1 MLSSEKSPDIRN
13 LQSLHLSLSQAD
25 KLHVL
30 HPWTDLSALGD
41 GCPLIM
47 TSASGI
53 RVSDSQGRTYLDAIG
68 GMWCMTLGYGR
79 TELAIAMSA
88 QAQRMAYYTPFGDIG
103 NEPAARLA
111 EVLAEIT
118 PGDLDRVHFTTGGS
132 TAIDSA
138 VRISHYYFASQ
149 GRYSKRWVLS
159 RHNAYHGSTFLAASL
174 SGKAADRTLF
184 HYEESFV
191 HHLSSPGYDLDVD
204 DETSEETLERLISE
218 MEREIARIG
227 AENIAC
233 FVAEPILAS
242 GGVLIPPSGYHVATR
257 ELCRMHDILYISDEV
272 VTGFGRLGHFFIKG
286 TFLD

>member
-191 HHLSSPGYDLDVD
+191 HHLSSQATIWTWMTRPLKKPLNDLSAKWSARSPG
-204 DETSEETLERLISE
+204 LERKTSRALWLS
-218 MEREIARIG
+218 RSSHLA
-227 AENIAC
+227 AC
-233 FVAEPILAS
+233 SSLHRGIMLQQESCAACTTFS
-242 GGVLIPPSGYHVATR
+242 
-257 ELCRMHDILYISDEV
+257 
-272 VTGFGRLGHFFIKG
+272 
-286 TFLD
+286 TFLTKS